1 MVPAR
6 FLGRRQ
12 NETMACV
19 AIGTTNSKHRAFL
32 ALEEKASPRYCC
44 STSLCIQRVNKGES
58 ARQMPAVINAATA
71 ICPKTFP

>member
-6 FLGRRQ
+6 FLAGVKMKRL
-12 NETMACV
+12 
-19 AIGTTNSKHRAFL
+19 RAWRSVRLIASIASFL